1 MKKQVSTATHQSPP
15 KVMYS
20 PRSVDVE
27 ITSRCNLRCRYC
39 YFFDNPAVDYQDLP
53 TEEWLA
59 FFDELGQDAVM
70 YVTLQGGEPFI
81 RKDFPALIEG
91 IVRNRMRFSI
101 LSNGT
106 LIDNDIAAFIAG
118 TGRCD
123 TVQVSIDGSGP
134 EPHDACRGKGSFKAA
149 MKGIHALQRQGVDV
163 SVRVTL
169 HRFNIHDLKNI
180 ARLLLEELDLGE
192 FTTNSAA
199 YLGSCRLNGDE
210 VMLRTEDRGLAME
223 KLVCLANTYDG
234 RITATAGPLAEARL
248 WSAMENARTNE
259 AEPFSFGGRL
269 TGCGCTDNNIAVR
282 ADGMII
288 PCCMLANMEVGRI
301 NQDSLAEVWQHSP
314 VLNRLRG
321 RHTISLTEFEF
332 CSGCP
337 YIPYC
342 TGNCPG
348 TAHSLTGHT
357 NHPSP
362 DACFKRF
369 LEAGGRLPNEK
380 LYIKDLETEKI
391 PPTPLEKGEYM
402 EVPLF

>member
-1 MKKQVSTATHQSPP
+1 MKEKVATATHRPPP
-15 KVMYS
+15 KVMHS

-27 ITSRCNLRCRYC
+27 ITARCNLHCRYC
-39 YFFDNPAVDYQDLP
+39 YFFDNPTVDYQDLA
-53 TEEWLA
+53 TDEWLQ
-59 FFDELGQDAVM
+59 FFDELGRCAVM
-70 YVTLQGGEPFI
+70 NVTLQGGEPFI
-81 RKDFPALIEG
+81 RKDLPALIEG

-106 LIDNDIAAFIAG
+106 LIDDDIAAFIAG

-123 TVQVSIDGSGP
+123 TVQVSVDGSGP
-134 EPHDACRGKGSFKAA
+134 EPHDACRGKDSFKTAIN
-149 MKGIHALQRQGVDV
+149 GIHALQRQGVDV

-169 HRFNIHDLKNI
+169 HRFNIHDLENI
-180 ARLLLEELDLGE
+180 ARLLLEELGLDG
-192 FTTNSAA
+192 FSTNCAA

-210 VMLRTEDRGLAME
+210 VMLRTEDRELAME

-248 WSAMENARTNE
+248 WSAMENARTNA

-269 TGCGCTDNNIAVR
+269 TGCGCTENSIAVR

-288 PCCMLANMEVGRI
+288 PCSMLANMEVGRI
-301 NQDSLAEVWQHSP
+301 NKISLIEVWHHSP
-314 VLNRLRG
+314 VLNRLRC
-321 RHTISLTEFEF
+321 RHDIFLTEFEF

-348 TAHSLTGHT
+348 LAFSLT
-357 NHPSP
+357 NQVDHPSP
-362 DACFKRF
+362 DACFKQF
-369 LEAGGRLPNEK
+369 LEAGGRLPDEK
-380 LYIKDLETEKI
+380 RYTGALETEKI
-391 PPTPLEKGEYM
+391 PPIPL
-402 EVPLF
+402 

>member
-1 MKKQVSTATHQSPP
+1 MKEQVSIETHPSPP

-27 ITSRCNLRCRYC
+27 ITARCNLHCRYC
-39 YFFDNPAVDYQDLP
+39 YFFDNPAVDYQDLD
-53 TEEWLA
+53 TDEWLE
-59 FFDELGQDAVM
+59 FFDELGRCAVM
-70 YVTLQGGEPFI
+70 NMTLQGGEPFI
-81 RKDFPALIEG
+81 RRDLPALIEG
-91 IVRNRMRFSI
+91 IVRNRMRFAI

-106 LIDNDIAAFIAG
+106 LIDDDMAAFIAG

-123 TVQVSIDGSGP
+123 LVQVSVDGSNP

-149 MKGIHALQRQGVDV
+149 INGIHALQRQGVNV

-169 HRFNIHDLKNI
+169 HRFNIHDLENI
-180 ARLLLEELDLGE
+180 ARLLIEELELDE

-199 YLGSCRLNGDE
+199 YLGSCRLDGDE

-248 WSAMENARTNE
+248 WSAMEQARTNA

-269 TGCGCTDNNIAVR
+269 TGCGCTDNTLAVR

-288 PCCMLANMEVGRI
+288 PCCMLADMELGRI
-301 NQDSLAEVWQHSP
+301 NTDSLIEVWQHSP
-314 VLNRLRG
+314 VLNRLRC
-321 RHTISLTEFEF
+321 RHDISLTEFEF
-332 CSGCP
+332 CSGCL

-348 TAHSLTGHT
+348 LAYSLTGHA

-362 DACFKRF
+362 DACLKRF
-369 LEAGGRLPNEK
+369 LESGGRVP
-380 LYIKDLETEKI
+380 IETGI
-391 PPTPLEKGEYM
+391 
-402 EVPLF
+402 